1 MIQTFVGQWFRRK
14 SRQHTVV
21 ADTRIEGSDKLRWTI
36 SRIQWS
42 IHKKCIKAPGAAPKV
57 SFGPNLWVLDS
68 QTGWQPQFR
77 LVPKS
82 WIHADWGW
90 LLVRFSQ
97 RFRKVSKSHG
107 AAPKVTQIPK
117 LRTLVGSVIR
127 TVSKTKNLTDTKSAG
142 FHKSSRSI
150 SEIQWNLE
158 KSVQVVWCCP
168 YSTRSYFC
176 RSVTRRVPN
185 TNIQAD
191 QGSDRFSMVTNEIQW
206 NIHKS
211 APRCQIQTVV
221 GWSLGKCPR
230 VTDTKNPDSD
240 RFRRSISEIQCNI
253 HKKVSSPLHFCSS
266 LLTCPHTLVS
276 PPQTL
281 RPLSVLRGVCPPD
294 EVAKVTTVI
303 IFTYF

>member
-36 SRIQWS
+36 SRIQWT

-168 YSTRSYFC
+168 YSTRGPTFVGQWLEECLTPTFRLIKVQTDSAWWLMKF
-176 RSVTRRVPN
+176 SETFTKVH
-185 TNIQAD
+185 
-191 QGSDRFSMVTNEIQW
+191 QG
-206 NIHKS
+206 
-211 APRCQIQTVV
+211 A
-221 GWSLGKCPR
+221 
-230 VTDTKNPDSD
+230 
-240 RFRRSISEIQCNI
+240 RFRQ
-253 HKKVSSPLHFCSS
+253 L
-266 LLTCPHTLVS
+266 
-276 PPQTL
+276 
-281 RPLSVLRGVCPPD
+281 
-294 EVAKVTTVI
+294 
-303 IFTYF
+303 